1 MASAIR
7 LTTTS
12 RLNVAPKD
20 VFDFVATPQNWPT
33 FVLSSFAVDGSG
45 CGEALPVGGQVD
57 EIFGLPP
64 LMPLRVQWTC
74 VDADAPRDGNPDGR
88 LTFSSPAGLDGV
100 ASDCFMRF
108 VFASDNE
115 GGTELELEMEYAPT
129 SPLATLATPALVL
142 DNALALKVLLP
153 REIARAKPPVRPL
166 MDPIAGPLVSVARRL
181 GLLPNAEDG
190 GWTGEPTAW
199 ARRDSVPQRLSE
211 LSQSRLAGM
220 KQWVAERAAGEFDAE
235 AIDRRLEELVGSSG
249 VLIFSF
255 TNCPF
260 CKGSKE
266 LLDAKGVRYR
276 VVELDLEPQGA
287 AMRARLGART
297 GRTSVPSVWVAGE
310 CVGGLNDGP
319 GLAPLDAD
327 GLLEPKLRA
336 VGAMA

>member
-1 MASAIR
+1 
-7 LTTTS
+7 
-12 RLNVAPKD
+12 LNVAPKD
-20 VFDFVATPQNWPT
+20 VFDFVATPTNWPKI
-33 FVLSSFAVDGSG
+33 VLSSFAVDGSG
-45 CGEALPVGGQVD
+45 CDKVLPVGGQVD

-74 VDADAPRDGNPDGR
+74 IEADAPRDGNPNGR
-88 LTFSSPAGLDGV
+88 LTFSSPSGLDGV

-108 VFASDNE
+108 AFASYGD
-115 GGTELELEMEYAPT
+115 GGTDLELEMEYAPT
-129 SPLATLATPALVL
+129 SPVATLGAPVLAL

-153 REIARAKPPVRPL
+153 REIGRAKPPARQM
-166 MDPIAGPLVSVARRL
+166 MDPIAGPLVSAGRRL
-181 GLLPNAEDG
+181 RLLPEAEAG

-199 ARRDSVPQRLSE
+199 ARSDSVPQRPSQ
-211 LSQSRLAGM
+211 LSQSRLSGV

-235 AIDRRLEELVGSSG
+235 AIDRRLDGLIGSSD
-249 VLIFSF
+249 VLLFSF

-260 CKGSKE
+260 CKGAKE
-266 LLDAKGVRYR
+266 LLDAKGARYR

-336 VGAMA
+336 VGAMP